1 MYMFCFGI
9 LSRFNFNMATTNTAM
24 TTAKKTLK
32 DGPCSWT
39 PQTPYFFSKFLIF
52 LIIHYPYK
60 LNFMIMQNILLNTAK
75 WNCYNPL
82 EASLKIK
89 KFPPE
94 NYVIK
99 TIFFQWHYFFQRH
112 SKLFDWSEAE
122 DSIWTRDKNHLS

>member
-1 MYMFCFGI
+1 MSMYMFCFGI

-60 LNFMIMQNILLNTAK
+60 LNFINDAKYIILYSK
-75 WNCYNPL
+75 MEPL
-82 EASLKIK
+82 KPFGSLIK
-89 KFPPE
+89 NK
-94 NYVIK
+94 
-99 TIFFQWHYFFQRH
+99 
-112 SKLFDWSEAE
+112 KLPS
-122 DSIWTRDKNHLS
+122 